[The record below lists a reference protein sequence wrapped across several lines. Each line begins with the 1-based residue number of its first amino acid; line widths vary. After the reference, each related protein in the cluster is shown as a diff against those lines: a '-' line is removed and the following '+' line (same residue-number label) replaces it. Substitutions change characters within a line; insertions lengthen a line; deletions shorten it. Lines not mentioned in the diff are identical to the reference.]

1 MVFNSKIRY
10 PWISRLD
17 LNSHYLKNRK
27 QSYLREDKWMWQ
39 YNRAALTVL
48 MMAFFLFT
56 LVPSTMAAE
65 VPDPTACDQDG
76 ATVRKGRP
84 GIASVP
90 VRDGVGPTKELVHD
104 GIYSAAAKSSG
115 KVSKEDKR
123 HLCLALSPIKNP
135 ESRYKHKDHS
145 NYYCTLILN
154 RDSQAFCYAVVTG
167 DPKKCDNIVS
177 SELEKECLEKSK

>member
-1 MVFNSKIRY
+1 
-10 PWISRLD
+10 
-17 LNSHYLKNRK
+17 
-27 QSYLREDKWMWQ
+27 MWQ
-39 YNRAALTVL
+39 NNRAALTVW
-48 MMAFFLFT
+48 MMAFFLIA
-56 LVPSTMAAE
+56 LVSSSMAAE

-76 ATVRKGRP
+76 VTVRKGRP
-84 GIASVP
+84 GIASVE
-90 VRDGVGPTKELVHD
+90 VRDGVGPTKELVRD

-154 RDSQAFCYAVVTG
+154 RDSQAYCYAVVTG
-167 DPKKCDNIVS
+167 DPKQCNNIVS
-177 SELEKECLEKSK
+177 SDLEKLCLKKSK